1 MKYLLLFITFKLSD
15 FYLTKR
21 IVKIEP
27 IHDVTNSVVIYVE
40 IIVYSKISYVTISK
54 GLVRKE

>member
-27 IHDVTNSVVIYVE
+27 IHDVTTSVVIYVE